1 MVDLT
6 LPDAVPAQD
15 TADAAERR
23 LVARVLAWQ
32 HRHPLARRLGAGD
45 VGGLGVIA
53 LPYGAGAG
61 QRATP
66 LYHQPNL
73 LTGLSHRA
81 LVGFA
86 ARHAVGERPG
96 PAGWPRRDIER
107 ADAASEPAP
116 QLRFLLTAVIA
127 DPRSALP
134 RRLLLAPAGTAVWGR
149 RPLDRVRTGVAG
161 ALTVAVLV
169 LAAWALA
176 RGWGGAAAPLQAPPG
191 AVPVQPVPAASSLHL
206 EPAASSV
213 AAAAG
218 GQGMSAAPADA
229 PPSQLRPASGAV
241 PASAPVPGRV
251 AATTPTPASTPTAAS
266 PSGPNRA
273 SAPVIAAASSVAVAQ
288 LSAGSSPAQA
298 ATLAVPASV
307 APPRLL
313 PMPGRP
319 AAAAAVAPSVPAPP
333 AASAPPAPAGLH
345 FALVS
350 LPSKKRAD
358 AEATMNRVRDVL
370 GPAIGNMQVQVMSSP
385 EGFVV
390 TLWPL
395 PTQADAERMAEV
407 LARRGAPMKWLEF

>member
-15 TADAAERR
+15 AADAAERR
-23 LVARVLAWQ
+23 VVARVLAWQ
-32 HRHPLARRLGAGD
+32 HSHPLARRLAAGD

-61 QRATP
+61 QGATP
-66 LYHQPNL
+66 LFHQPNL
-73 LTGLSHRA
+73 LPGLSHRA
-81 LVGFA
+81 LAGFA

-96 PAGWPRRDIER
+96 PAEWPRRDIER

-116 QLRFLLTAVIA
+116 QTRFLLTAAIA

-149 RPLDRVRTGVAG
+149 RPLDRVRTGMAG
-161 ALTVAVLV
+161 ALAVAVLV

-176 RGWGGAAAPLQAPPG
+176 RGWGGAAVPPQTPPG
-191 AVPVQPVPAASSLHL
+191 AVPAQPLGAPSLRL
-206 EPAASSV
+206 EPAASTVV
-213 AAAAG
+213 ATAG
-218 GQGMSAAPADA
+218 GQGVSAAVADA
-229 PPSQLRPASGAV
+229 PPIPLRPVSEAV
-241 PASAPVPGRV
+241 PASAPVPGQV
-251 AATTPTPASTPTAAS
+251 AATKPTPTPAPTSSPNPAPEPVIGAAS
-266 PSGPNRA
+266 FPAG
-273 SAPVIAAASSVAVAQ
+273 AQ
-288 LSAGSSPAQA
+288 PAAGSSPAQA
-298 ATLAVPASV
+298 SAPAVPASV

-319 AAAAAVAPSVPAPP
+319 ATATAAAPPVLVPP
-333 AASAPPAPAGLH
+333 AASAPLAPAGPH

-358 AEATMNRVRDVL
+358 AEATLERVRDVL
-370 GPAIGNMQVQVMSSP
+370 GPAIGNLQVQVMSSP
-385 EGFVV
+385 QGFVV

-407 LARRGAPMKWLEF
+407 LARRGVPMKWLEF